1 MIRIA
6 LLLSGRHGR
15 GSNMAALADACAD
28 GRIDGRIVRVVG
40 NYAASPALARA
51 RDLGIETRVL
61 PSPASGGDEDGYGT
75 SLLSALTEA
84 RADLV
89 CLAGYVRRV
98 PPAVVQAF
106 AGRMMNTHPALL
118 PAFGG
123 QGMYGAR
130 VHQAVMDYGAK
141 VSGCTVHFVD
151 EAYDTGPVILQVP
164 VPVEENDT
172 AETLAARVLR
182 AEHAAFPAAVAL
194 FAQGRLTVNGRRVR
208 IQD

>member
-15 GSNMAALADACAD
+15 GSNMAALAAACAD
-28 GRIDGRIVRVVG
+28 GRIDGAIVRVVG
-40 NYAASPALARA
+40 NHAASPALARA
-51 RDLGIETRVL
+51 RDLDIETCVL
-61 PSPASGGDEDGYGT
+61 PSPAPSGDESTYGAA
-75 SLLSALTEA
+75 LLSALSDA

-130 VHQAVMDYGAK
+130 VHKAVLDYGAK

-151 EAYDTGPVILQVP
+151 EAYDTGPIILQIP
-164 VPVEENDT
+164 VPVEEDDT

-182 AEHAAFPAAVAL
+182 AEHEAFPEAVAL
-194 FAQGRLTVNGRRVR
+194 FAQGRLTMDGRRVHIR
-208 IQD
+208 S